1 MTDPSPDGPRE
12 EERPAAGPLPAAAL
26 RPRRFRLPL
35 VWIVPLVAAVVAGSL
50 VYNRLQEFGPT
61 ITITFRDASGVKPD
75 QTEIRYRGV
84 PVGQVTTI
92 ELTSHQER
100 VAVTARLRRTAA
112 GLARD
117 GSLFWIVRPE
127 VGFGTVRGLSTV
139 LTGAYIQ
146 SVPGRG
152 KARKDFTGLES
163 ASPTLGQPGLTV
175 TLASRQLGS
184 VRLGSPVFY
193 RGIEVGSV
201 TATDLSPDAAAAQI
215 KVFLPQRYARL
226 VRVGSRF
233 WLVGGVDVNLGLFRG
248 LEVNVESLRA
258 LVAGGIA
265 FATPEDASGA
275 PVKDGT
281 LFLLH
286 EKPQLEW
293 LDWLPKIPV
302 PPAS

>member
-1 MTDPSPDGPRE
+1 VTDPPPDGTLE
-12 EERPAAGPLPAAAL
+12 AHGSTRPLLPAATL
-26 RPRRFRLPL
+26 RRRRWRLPL

-50 VYNRLQEFGPT
+50 VYNRRQELGPT

-92 ELTSHQER
+92 ELGPHQDH
-100 VAVTARLRRTAA
+100 VVVTARLRRTAA
-112 GLARD
+112 GLARE

-139 LTGAYIQ
+139 LTGSFIQ
-146 SVPGRG
+146 SVPGHG
-152 KARKDFTGLES
+152 KARKAFTGLES
-163 ASPTLGQPGLTV
+163 ASPTLGQPGLSV
-175 TLASRQLGS
+175 TLASRQIGS
-184 VRLGSPVFY
+184 VRPGSPVFY

-201 TATDLSPDAAAAQI
+201 TATELAPDATAAHI
-215 KVFLPQRYARL
+215 KAFIPQRFARL

-265 FATPEDASGA
+265 FATPDDPGSPA
-275 PVKDGT
+275 VKDGT

-286 EKPQLEW
+286 EKPQIEW

-302 PPAS
+302 PAAG